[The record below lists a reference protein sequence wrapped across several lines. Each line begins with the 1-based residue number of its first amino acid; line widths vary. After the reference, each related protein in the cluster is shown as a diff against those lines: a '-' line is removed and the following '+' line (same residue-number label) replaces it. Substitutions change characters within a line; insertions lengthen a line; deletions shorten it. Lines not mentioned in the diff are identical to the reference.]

1 MSNNTN
7 LVRIG
12 GWSGIALILLFALA
26 VFLLPGTAAGGWLS
40 ILGSLLIVPFFIG
53 VYFILRDS
61 GNEVLIPTAFGLIG
75 AVFLVQAYLVN
86 AEFFYWYEERIAGA
100 SGVEQQILELGWA
113 VRDDIVDELLFNI
126 GSWLTMSLTLFLFA
140 LFGWRSKNVPR
151 WIHIVGL
158 ITIVSGLGW
167 LTPWPIPIE
176 FGLRQLPSFLTL
188 VIWSVGIGIV
198 MVRYREGGEAVGNS
212 Q

>member
-1 MSNNTN
+1 MHNNTN

-12 GWSGIALILLFALA
+12 GWSGIAMILLFALA
-26 VFLLPGTAAGGWLS
+26 IFLLPGTAAGGWLS
-40 ILGSLLIVPFFIG
+40 ILATLLIVPFFIG

-61 GNEVLIPTAFGLIG
+61 GNEVLIPTAFELLGV
-75 AVFLVQAYLVN
+75 VFLVQAYLVN
-86 AEFFYWYEERIAGA
+86 AEFLYFYDGRIAA
-100 SGVEQQILELGWA
+100 AAGVERQILELGWA
-113 VRDDIVDELLFNI
+113 VRGDLVDELLFNV
-126 GSWLTMSLTLFLFA
+126 GSWLTMSLALFLFA

-158 ITIVSGLGW
+158 ITIVTGIGW

-176 FGLRQLPSFLTL
+176 FGLRQVPSFLTL

-198 MVRYREGGEAVGNS
+198 MVRYREGRQDGDDDH
-212 Q
+212 

>member
-1 MSNNTN
+1 MSDNTN

-12 GWSGIALILLFALA
+12 GWSGIVLILLFALA
-26 VFLLPGTAAGGWLS
+26 VFLLPGTTAGGWVS
-40 ILGSLLIVPFFIG
+40 ILGSLLIVPFYIG

-61 GNEVLIPTAFGLIG
+61 GNEALIPMAFGLIG
-75 AVFLVQAYLVN
+75 AVFLIQAYLVN
-86 AEFFYWYEERIAGA
+86 AEFAYWYEERLAGA
-100 SGVEQQILELGWA
+100 SGVEQQILELNWA
-113 VRDDIVDELLFNI
+113 VRDDIVDELLFNV
-126 GSWLTMSLTLFLFA
+126 GSWLTMSLSLFLFA

-198 MVRYREGGEAVGNS
+198 MVRYREGSEAVEKS

>member
-100 SGVEQQILELGWA
+100 SGVEQQILELGWEA
-113 VRDDIVDELLFNI
+113 RDDIVDELLFNI

-140 LFGWRSKNVPR
+140 LFGWRSKYVPR